1 MLGLV
6 DVEIKSAK
14 CTRCLRIHQCEVP
27 VNDHVYLPS
36 TPSYG
41 ISLLTKIVEEIPGPE
56 YTHSRLWRENC
67 KQEHKIFSHEQFIS
81 NQCQSWQ
88 FALVTVIAK
97 LTFLTTRWSG
107 GIGRDF
113 WNGLKSQE
121 AQFEMGKFYLYH
133 DHHFVNTRRSFP
145 FWREMRLFKR

>member
-81 NQCQSWQ
+81 NRCQSWQ

-97 LTFLTTRWSG
+97 LTFLNDSLEWRNRSKFLEWTQITRSS
-107 GIGRDF
+107 IRD
-113 WNGLKSQE
+113 G
-121 AQFEMGKFYLYH
+121 
-133 DHHFVNTRRSFP
+133 
-145 FWREMRLFKR
+145 